1 MKVKVCGIT
10 NVDDALAAIELGAE
24 ALGFVFA
31 PSPRQVAIQDA
42 LRIVKE
48 LPPFVSKVGIFVD
61 EDLDIIRDAISLCGL
76 DLVQLHGSESAELCH
91 ELSPRVI
98 KAFRVR
104 DDSVLNYL
112 TDYRVAAYL
121 LDAYSPERKGGTGQV
136 FDWGI
141 AKKSVSYG
149 RIILSG
155 GLTPENVQLAIKTVG
170 PYAVDVS
177 SGVESEPGKKDH
189 VKLRAFLEAA
199 RNA

>member
-61 EDLDIIRDAISLCGL
+61 EDLDIIRDSISLCGL
-76 DLVQLHGSESAELCH
+76 DLVQLHGSESSELCR

-98 KAFRVR
+98 KAFRVK
-104 DDSVLNYL
+104 DDSVLNSL
-112 TDYRVAAYL
+112 TNYKVVAYL
-121 LDAYSPERKGGTGQV
+121 LDAYSPERQGGTGQV

-141 AKKSVSYG
+141 AKKAVPYG